1 LKTSRSYSSI
11 NESLEICGGIFKD
24 HRVPRFELRTWEAN
38 PDANGGHRARR
49 AFRFTALIPD
59 PIAAIDPALPSSVVA
74 LVADAERATLTL
86 NENPPQVASLEV
98 LARRLLRAEAVA
110 SSWIEGVQLSNRRL
124 ARAEA
129 EDAGS
134 RDVTAKAVLGNV
146 AAMEHIVAL
155 ADSGRPLGLPDL
167 LGVHRALMELTPDA
181 RGAGELRDRQNWIG
195 GNPYT
200 PLDAS
205 FIPPPPEYVFELVQD
220 LLRFIERDDLSPA
233 LQAAIAHAQFEAIH
247 PFADGNGRVGRALIH
262 FVLRRRRLASRFVP
276 PVSLI
281 LAARSNSYIAGLNA
295 YAHGKVQEWLDVFAR
310 ALSSAAIRSAEL
322 GDLIAKLQADWR
334 ERAGRP
340 RKDSS
345 AAALIAALPAYP
357 VLTVEAAA
365 RVLGRSVQAANEAL
379 AKLEKAGIVK
389 RTRARKW
396 GRTFEAAEL
405 LDLVAAFEK
414 ELALPDEGAALV

>member
-1 LKTSRSYSSI
+1 
-11 NESLEICGGIFKD
+11 
-24 HRVPRFELRTWEAN
+24 VPRFETRTWEAN
-38 PDANGGHRARR
+38 PDAYGGRRARR
-49 AFRFTALIPD
+49 AFRYTALVPD
-59 PIAAIDPALPSSVVA
+59 PVATVDPTLPSSVGA

-86 NENPPQVASLEV
+86 NENPPKVANLEV

-129 EDAGS
+129 EATGS
-134 RDVTAKAVLGNV
+134 QDVTAKAVLGNV
-146 AAMEHIVAL
+146 AAMERVVAL
-155 ADSGRPLGLPDL
+155 ADSGTPLALEEL
-167 LGVHRALMELTPDA
+167 LGVHRKLMELTPDA
-181 RGAGELRDRQNWIG
+181 RGAGELRERQNWIG

-200 PLDAS
+200 PSDAS
-205 FIPPPPEYVFELVQD
+205 FIPPPPEYVPALVDD

-247 PFADGNGRVGRALIH
+247 PFSDGNGRVGRALIH
-262 FVLRRRRLASRFVP
+262 FVLRRRGLAPRFVP
-276 PVSLI
+276 PVSLV

-295 YAHGKVQEWLDVFAR
+295 YAHGKLPEWLDVFAR

-322 GDLIAKLQADWR
+322 GDLVAKLQGDWR
-334 ERAGRP
+334 ERARRP

-357 VLTVEAAA
+357 VLTVESAA

-379 AKLEKAGIVK
+379 AKLEEAGIVK
-389 RTRARKW
+389 RTRATKW
-396 GRTFEAAEL
+396 GRIFESPEL
-405 LDLVAAFEK
+405 LDLVSAFEK
-414 ELALPDEGAALV
+414 DLALPDDAAAAPVRQGATAPRTR